1 MIFNWGHMLIIYF
14 LLNKYKT
21 ETDDQKKKKIMIGG
35 AIAVLAWFYV
45 SAQLKP
51 QAIAIEVQGSKVYD
65 RDYFSE
71 T

>member
-1 MIFNWGHMLIIYF
+1 MLIIYF

-51 QAIAIEVQGSKVYD
+51 QAIAIEVQGAKVYD

>member
-1 MIFNWGHMLIIYF
+1 MLIIYF

-45 SAQLKP
+45 SSQLKP
-51 QAIAIEVQGSKVYD
+51 QAIAIEVQGAKVYD